1 MSVFK
6 LVSLSY
12 TTMVIFISYKSHVA
26 FEIKMKRSFVKTF
39 VTFIQRDSKFYA
51 MHVLIRPRCTHL

>member
-6 LVSLSY
+6 LVSLSN

-26 FEIKMKRSFVKTF
+26 FKIKMKRSFVDKIF
-39 VTFIQRDSKFYA
+39 VDIYT
-51 MHVLIRPRCTHL
+51 P